1 MELLKSRLLSEGSP
15 WHIGSLSAVYLS
27 QGLSGGT
34 LFALTTYLVSI
45 GASVGDISLLLS
57 ITMIPWTLK
66 VFMGPI
72 IDSFTLNR
80 FGRRRFWILISQ
92 IAMMLAILPLVFIEV
107 SEVNFLLIC
116 LLTIHNSFVA
126 ISDIAIDAL
135 AADSLSDDQMASANG
150 FMWGSK
156 TLGRGFGMAIATSIF
171 YNYDVNTGFMSLI
184 LFMSLAFLFPLFSTE
199 LSYKAGKQAESYKN
213 RLTFKELIS
222 GVSQSM
228 LNLSALAAMIFMLFS
243 NIGYGIFDVIYNEF
257 YIEELGWSGEEIGYL
272 RPFGMW
278 LGGLI
283 GLSAGILT
291 VYFKRRNL
299 LLLFI
304 VGQATV
310 FLATSTF
317 TAETSDLVASM
328 AIVGVDAVDA
338 GWSVLIFSILMALCT
353 SNTSATNF
361 GIFMGFG
368 NISMLI
374 GNNLAPIVLGT
385 GNYSFAF
392 IFAALSLI
400 PCILCAHYLTKES

>member
-1 MELLKSRLLSEGSP
+1 MELIKSRILSEGSI

-45 GASVGDISLLLS
+45 GASVSDISLLLS

-66 VFMGPI
+66 VFMGPV

-92 IAMMLAILPLVFIEV
+92 IAMMLALVPLIFIEV
-107 SEVNFLLIC
+107 KSVNFTLIA
-116 LLTIHNSFVA
+116 LLTLHNSFVA
-126 ISDIAIDAL
+126 ISDISIDAL
-135 AADSLSDDQMASANG
+135 AADSLREDQLANANG

-156 TLGRGFGMAIATSIF
+156 TLGRGSGMALSTYVF
-171 YNYDVNTGFMSLI
+171 YSYGVNEAFFLLILIMSLI
-184 LFMSLAFLFPLFSTE
+184 FLFPLFSKE
-199 LSYKAGKQAESYKN
+199 LPYKAGFQSVSYKN
-213 RLTFKELIS
+213 RLTLKELIT
-222 GVSQSM
+222 GVSQSLFNM
-228 LNLSALAAMIFMLFS
+228 SALAAMTFMIFS

-257 YIEELGWSGEEIGYL
+257 YIEVLGWSGEDIGYL
-272 RPFGMW
+272 RPVGMW
-278 LGGLI
+278 LGGLL

-291 VYFKRRNL
+291 LYFGKRF
-299 LLLFI
+299 LLLFFI
-304 VGQATV
+304 TCQAFI
-310 FLATSTF
+310 FLAVSTF
-317 TAETSDLVASM
+317 TADTPDSLSTI

-374 GNNLAPIVLGT
+374 GNNIAPLVLGS
-385 GNYSFAF
+385 GDYSFAF
-392 IFAALSLI
+392 IVAALSLI
-400 PCILCAHYLTKES
+400 PCLLTGYYLTRS

>member
-1 MELLKSRLLSEGSP
+1 MELIKSRILSEGSI

-45 GASVGDISLLLS
+45 GASVSDISLLLS

-72 IDSFTLNR
+72 IDSFTLSR

-92 IAMMLAILPLVFIEV
+92 VAMMLALLPLIFIEV
-107 SEVNFLLIC
+107 KSVNLTLIA
-116 LLTIHNSFVA
+116 LLTLHNTFVA
-126 ISDIAIDAL
+126 ISDISIDAL
-135 AADSLSDDQMASANG
+135 AADSLKEDQLANANG

-156 TLGRGFGMAIATSIF
+156 TLGRGTGMALATFVF
-171 YNYDVNTGFMSLI
+171 YGYGVNEAFFLLI
-184 LFMSLAFLFPLFSTE
+184 LLMSFIFLFPLFSKE
-199 LSYKAGKQAESYKN
+199 LSYKAGFQSVSYKN

-222 GVSQSM
+222 GVSQSLFNM
-228 LNLSALAAMIFMLFS
+228 SALAAMTFMIFS

-257 YIEELGWSGEEIGYL
+257 YIEVLGWSGEDIGYL
-272 RPFGMW
+272 RPIGMW
-278 LGGLI
+278 LGGLL
-283 GLSAGILT
+283 GLSAGVLAF
-291 VYFKRRNL
+291 YFGKRF
-299 LLLFI
+299 LLLFFI
-304 VGQATV
+304 TCQALI
-310 FLATSTF
+310 FLAVSSF
-317 TAETSDLVASM
+317 TADTPDSLSTI

-353 SNTSATNF
+353 TNTSATNF

-374 GNNLAPIVLGT
+374 GNNIAPLVLGS
-385 GNYSFAF
+385 GDYGFAF
-392 IFAALSLI
+392 IVAALSLI
-400 PCILCAHYLTKES
+400 PCLLTGYYLTRS

>member
-1 MELLKSRLLSEGSP
+1 MELIKSRILSEGSI

-45 GASVGDISLLLS
+45 GASVSDISLLLS

-66 VFMGPI
+66 VFMGPV

-92 IAMMLAILPLVFIEV
+92 IAMMLALVPLIFIEV
-107 SEVNFLLIC
+107 KSVNFTLIA
-116 LLTIHNSFVA
+116 LLTLHNSFVA
-126 ISDIAIDAL
+126 ISDISIDAL
-135 AADSLSDDQMASANG
+135 AADSLREDQLANANG

-156 TLGRGFGMAIATSIF
+156 TLGRGSGMALSTYVF
-171 YNYDVNTGFMSLI
+171 YSYGVNEAFFLLILIMSLI
-184 LFMSLAFLFPLFSTE
+184 FLFPLFSKE
-199 LSYKAGKQAESYKN
+199 LPYKAGFQSVSYKN
-213 RLTFKELIS
+213 RLTLKELIT
-222 GVSQSM
+222 GVSQSLFSM
-228 LNLSALAAMIFMLFS
+228 SALAAMTFMIFS

-257 YIEELGWSGEEIGYL
+257 YIEVLGWSGEDIGYL
-272 RPFGMW
+272 RPVGMW
-278 LGGLI
+278 LGGLL

-291 VYFKRRNL
+291 LYFGKRF
-299 LLLFI
+299 LLLFFI
-304 VGQATV
+304 TCQAFI
-310 FLATSTF
+310 FLAVSTF
-317 TAETSDLVASM
+317 TADTPDSLSTI

-374 GNNLAPIVLGT
+374 GNNIAPLVLGS
-385 GNYSFAF
+385 GDYGFAF
-392 IFAALSLI
+392 IVAALSLI
-400 PCILCAHYLTKES
+400 PCLLTGYYLTRS

>member
-1 MELLKSRLLSEGSP
+1 MELIKSRILSEGSI

-45 GASVGDISLLLS
+45 GASVSDISLLLS

-66 VFMGPI
+66 VFMGPV

-92 IAMMLAILPLVFIEV
+92 VAMMLALVPFIFIEV
-107 SEVNFLLIC
+107 KSVNFTLIA
-116 LLTIHNSFVA
+116 LLTLHNSFVA
-126 ISDIAIDAL
+126 ISDISIDAL
-135 AADSLSDDQMASANG
+135 AADSIREDQLANANG

-156 TLGRGFGMAIATSIF
+156 TLGRGSGMALSTYVF
-171 YNYDVNTGFMSLI
+171 YSYGVNEAFFLLILIMSLI
-184 LFMSLAFLFPLFSTE
+184 FLFPLFSKE
-199 LSYKAGKQAESYKN
+199 LPYKAGFQSVSYKN
-213 RLTFKELIS
+213 RLTLKELIT
-222 GVSQSM
+222 GVSQSLFNM
-228 LNLSALAAMIFMLFS
+228 SALAAMTFMIFS

-257 YIEELGWSGEEIGYL
+257 YIEVLGWSGEDIGYL
-272 RPFGMW
+272 RPVGMW
-278 LGGLI
+278 LGGLL

-291 VYFKRRNL
+291 LYFGKRF
-299 LLLFI
+299 LLLFFI
-304 VGQATV
+304 TCQAFI
-310 FLATSTF
+310 FLAVSTF
-317 TAETSDLVASM
+317 TADTPDSLSTI

-374 GNNLAPIVLGT
+374 GNNIAPLVLGS
-385 GNYSFAF
+385 GDYGFAF
-392 IFAALSLI
+392 IVAALSLI
-400 PCILCAHYLTKES
+400 PCLLTGYYLTRS

>member
-1 MELLKSRLLSEGSP
+1 MELIKSRILSEGSI

-45 GASVGDISLLLS
+45 GASVSDISLLLS

-66 VFMGPI
+66 VFMGPV

-92 IAMMLAILPLVFIEV
+92 IAMMLALVPLIFIEV
-107 SEVNFLLIC
+107 KSVNFTLIA
-116 LLTIHNSFVA
+116 LLTLHNSFVA
-126 ISDIAIDAL
+126 ISDISIDAL
-135 AADSLSDDQMASANG
+135 AADSLREDQLANANG

-156 TLGRGFGMAIATSIF
+156 TLGRGSGMALSTYVF
-171 YNYDVNTGFMSLI
+171 YSYGVNEAFFLLILIMSLI
-184 LFMSLAFLFPLFSTE
+184 FLFPLFSKE
-199 LSYKAGKQAESYKN
+199 LPYKAGFQSVSYKN
-213 RLTFKELIS
+213 RLTLKELIT
-222 GVSQSM
+222 GVSQSLFSM
-228 LNLSALAAMIFMLFS
+228 SALAAMTFMIFS

-257 YIEELGWSGEEIGYL
+257 YIEVLGWSGEDIGYL
-272 RPFGMW
+272 RPVGMW
-278 LGGLI
+278 LGGLL

-291 VYFKRRNL
+291 LYFGKRF
-299 LLLFI
+299 LLLFFI
-304 VGQATV
+304 TCQAFI
-310 FLATSTF
+310 FLAVSTF
-317 TAETSDLVASM
+317 TADTPDSLSTI
-328 AIVGVDAVDA
+328 AIVGIDAVDA

-374 GNNLAPIVLGT
+374 GNNIAPLVLGS
-385 GNYSFAF
+385 GDYGFAF
-392 IFAALSLI
+392 IVAALSLI
-400 PCILCAHYLTKES
+400 PCLLTGYYLTRS

>member
-1 MELLKSRLLSEGSP
+1 MELIKSRILSEGSI

-45 GASVGDISLLLS
+45 GASVSDISLLLS

-66 VFMGPI
+66 VFMGPV

-92 IAMMLAILPLVFIEV
+92 IAMMLALVPLIFIEV
-107 SEVNFLLIC
+107 KSVNFTLIA
-116 LLTIHNSFVA
+116 LLTLHNSFVA
-126 ISDIAIDAL
+126 ISDISIDAL
-135 AADSLSDDQMASANG
+135 AADSLREDQLANANG

-156 TLGRGFGMAIATSIF
+156 TLGRGSGMALSTYVF
-171 YNYDVNTGFMSLI
+171 YSYGVNEAFFLLILIMSLI
-184 LFMSLAFLFPLFSTE
+184 FLFPLFSKE
-199 LSYKAGKQAESYKN
+199 LPYKAGFQSVSYKN
-213 RLTFKELIS
+213 RLTLKELIT
-222 GVSQSM
+222 GVSQSLFNM
-228 LNLSALAAMIFMLFS
+228 SALAAMTFMIFS

-257 YIEELGWSGEEIGYL
+257 YIEVLGWSGEDIGYL
-272 RPFGMW
+272 RPVGMW
-278 LGGLI
+278 LGGLL

-291 VYFKRRNL
+291 LYFGKRF
-299 LLLFI
+299 LLLFFI
-304 VGQATV
+304 TCQAFI
-310 FLATSTF
+310 FLAVSTF
-317 TAETSDLVASM
+317 TADTPDSLSTI

-374 GNNLAPIVLGT
+374 GNNIAPLVLGS
-385 GNYSFAF
+385 GDYGFAF
-392 IFAALSLI
+392 IVAALSLI
-400 PCILCAHYLTKES
+400 PCLLTGYYLTRS

>member
-1 MELLKSRLLSEGSP
+1 MELIKSRILSEGSI

-45 GASVGDISLLLS
+45 GASVSDISLLLS

-66 VFMGPI
+66 VFMGPV

-92 IAMMLAILPLVFIEV
+92 VAMMLALVPLIFIEV
-107 SEVNFLLIC
+107 KSVNFTLIA
-116 LLTIHNSFVA
+116 LLTLHNSFVA
-126 ISDIAIDAL
+126 ISDISIDAL
-135 AADSLSDDQMASANG
+135 AADSIREDQLANANG

-156 TLGRGFGMAIATSIF
+156 TLGRGSGMALSTYVF
-171 YNYDVNTGFMSLI
+171 YSYGVNEAFFLLILIMSLI
-184 LFMSLAFLFPLFSTE
+184 FLFPLFSKE
-199 LSYKAGKQAESYKN
+199 LPYKAGFQSVSYKN
-213 RLTFKELIS
+213 RLTLKELIT
-222 GVSQSM
+222 GVSQSLFNM
-228 LNLSALAAMIFMLFS
+228 SALAAMTFMIFS

-257 YIEELGWSGEEIGYL
+257 YIEVLGWSGEDIGYL
-272 RPFGMW
+272 RPVGMW
-278 LGGLI
+278 LGGLL

-291 VYFKRRNL
+291 LYFGKRF
-299 LLLFI
+299 LLLFFI
-304 VGQATV
+304 TCQAFI
-310 FLATSTF
+310 FLAVSTF
-317 TAETSDLVASM
+317 TADTPDSLSTI
-328 AIVGVDAVDA
+328 AIVGIDAVDA

-374 GNNLAPIVLGT
+374 GNNIAPLVLGS
-385 GNYSFAF
+385 GDYGFAF
-392 IFAALSLI
+392 IVAALSLI
-400 PCILCAHYLTKES
+400 PCLLTGYYLTRS

>member
-1 MELLKSRLLSEGSP
+1 MELIKSRILSEGSI

-45 GASVGDISLLLS
+45 GASVSDISLLLS

-66 VFMGPI
+66 VFMGPV

-92 IAMMLAILPLVFIEV
+92 VAMMLALVPLIFIEV
-107 SEVNFLLIC
+107 KSVNFTLIA
-116 LLTIHNSFVA
+116 LLTLHNSFVA
-126 ISDIAIDAL
+126 ISDISIDAL
-135 AADSLSDDQMASANG
+135 AADSIREDQLANANG

-156 TLGRGFGMAIATSIF
+156 TLGRGSGMALSTYVF
-171 YNYDVNTGFMSLI
+171 YSYGVNEAFFLLILIMSLI
-184 LFMSLAFLFPLFSTE
+184 FLFPLFSKE
-199 LSYKAGKQAESYKN
+199 LPYKAGFQSVSYKN
-213 RLTFKELIS
+213 RLTLKELIT
-222 GVSQSM
+222 GVSQSLFNM
-228 LNLSALAAMIFMLFS
+228 SALAAMTFMIFS

-257 YIEELGWSGEEIGYL
+257 YIEVLGWSGEDIGYL
-272 RPFGMW
+272 RPVGMW
-278 LGGLI
+278 LGGLL

-291 VYFKRRNL
+291 LYFGKRF
-299 LLLFI
+299 LLLFFI
-304 VGQATV
+304 TCQAFI
-310 FLATSTF
+310 FLAVSTF
-317 TAETSDLVASM
+317 TADTPDSLSTI

-374 GNNLAPIVLGT
+374 GNNIAPLVLGS
-385 GNYSFAF
+385 GDYGFAF
-392 IFAALSLI
+392 IVAALSLI
-400 PCILCAHYLTKES
+400 PCLLTGYYLTRS